1 MNDEQLEG
9 LVRSALR
16 ERAPREVPTGLALRA
31 AAIPS
36 QRDTVRVE
44 KVRAPWSRTRWFATL
59 AVVATAVVIVGV
71 VALVPRSATPSMSGT
86 RPVPT
91 LPPVTQPSLPPAGM
105 AGSTITGSTL
115 FVTGQWLTA
124 DSAWVAM
131 EDGLIWLTTDG
142 GQSWAGPRPI
152 GNPIGELRGGPVF
165 MDANTGYAV
174 WTTQPADR
182 VEIRVDRTDDGG
194 VTWRSVQAGVLESS
208 PDAMDSA
215 TVHFSDALHGM
226 VLAASYVPGPV
237 PSGHAG
243 AGLTPRTC
251 SGWQTDDGGVT
262 WADLPSAPC
271 SNHDVWAS
279 PTVGMLMPASDG
291 GAEVSLTVDGGR
303 TWRRGRLPEVT
314 AADAPFDV
322 TFTVAPDG
330 QPRLAYWINEAGAG
344 GASPARIIV
353 AQSPD
358 GGATWEKAYE
368 FEPPM
373 ALTVDTLTALT
384 PDHWIGT
391 GWSRR
396 KTASNPD
403 VPVFETGDAGRSWT
417 ETGTL
422 GSIDGSTFGWS
433 DRLHGMAMGQD
444 DSGCELPSGTPCH
457 VDGFFLTNDGG
468 RTWHGVPFN

>member
-1 MNDEQLEG
+1 MSDEQLEG
-9 LVRSALR
+9 LVRSGLR
-16 ERAPREVPTGLALRA
+16 ERAPREVPLTLVHRA
-31 AAIPS
+31 AAITS
-36 QRDTVRVE
+36 QRDTVPVE
-44 KVRAPWSRTRWFATL
+44 TIRAPGTPALWIPLVVLATA
-59 AVVATAVVIVGV
+59 AVVFVGV
-71 VALVPRSATPSMSGT
+71 LALGPRSAMPSTTGT

-91 LPPVTQPSLPPAGM
+91 LPVVTQPSLPPAGIL
-105 AGSTITGSTL
+105 GSTTVGSTK
-115 FVTGQWLTA
+115 FVTGRWLTA
-124 DSAWVAM
+124 DSAWVAT

-152 GNPIGELRGGPVF
+152 GNPLAELRGGPVF
-165 MDANTGYAV
+165 LDAATGYAV
-174 WTTQPADR
+174 WTTQPADT
-182 VEIRVDRTDDGG
+182 VEVWIDRTDDGG
-194 VTWRSVQAGVLESS
+194 VTWGSVQAGTLASS
-208 PDAMDSA
+208 SDGMDSA
-215 TVHFSDALHGM
+215 TVHFSDARHGIA
-226 VLAASYVPGPV
+226 LAASYAAGPV

-243 AGLTPRTC
+243 SGLTPRTC
-251 SGWQTDDGGVT
+251 SGWRTDDGGAT
-262 WADLPSAPC
+262 WAALPGAPC

-279 PTVGMLMPASDG
+279 PTVGILMPASDG

-303 TWRRGRLPEVT
+303 TWKTGSLPEVT

-330 QPRLAYWINEAGAG
+330 QPRLAYWINTAGAG

-358 GGATWEKAYE
+358 GGDTWQKVHE

-373 ALTVDTLTALT
+373 ALLVDTVTALT

-391 GWSRR
+391 GWARL

-403 VPVFETGDAGRSWT
+403 VPVFETGDAGRTWT

-422 GSIDGSTFGWS
+422 GAIDGSTFGWA
-433 DRLHGMAMGQD
+433 DRLHGMATGLD

-468 RTWHGVPFN
+468 RTWRGVPFN